1 MKPQFSEFTYGYTV
15 VEELTRNYRFTA
27 VPTFPTLVEEGRDG
41 GGYDVQV
48 EIQGLPFFL
57 QFKRS
62 DYLSRS
68 NAKYHHVF
76 GSSYYRFNLHALKH
90 SKQHNLLI
98 HLERCGNPVFYVAPK
113 FHKNLEMHNNYFG
126 RSVARNSIWVA
137 PTEIGNLPDDDEHSI
152 CFNQSESQVYFC
164 SEPKP
169 VEHRLS
175 FKTDALERYVS
186 IFKERNGYQ
195 QFHKDN
201 WEELYDQMLY
211 VFQKHDSLGFG
222 KLSRYLDED
231 ENVITKTAKLS
242 RLAFGADMVIYK
254 S

>member
-27 VPTFPTLVEEGRDG
+27 VPTFPTLVEEGRIG

-48 EIQGLPFFL
+48 EMQGLPFFL

-68 NAKYHHVF
+68 NAKYYYIF
-76 GSSYYRFNLHALKH
+76 GSPYYRFCLHALRY
-90 SKQHNLLI
+90 SQQHNLLI

-113 FHKNLEMHNNYFG
+113 FHTNLEMHNNYFG
-126 RSVARNSIWVA
+126 RSVARNSIWLA

-152 CFNQSESQVYFC
+152 CFNHSESQVYLC

-169 VEHRLS
+169 VERRMR
-175 FKTDALERYVS
+175 FNPDALERYVS
-186 IFKERNGYQ
+186 LFKERDSYHR
-195 QFHKDN
+195 FHRDSWK
-201 WEELYDQMLY
+201 ELYDQMLHI
-211 VFQKHDSLGFG
+211 FKTHDESGFR
-222 KLSRYLDED
+222 KLFRYLDED
-231 ENVITKTAKLS
+231 ENIITKTARLS
-242 RLAFGADMVIYK
+242 RLAFGADMVVYE